1 MKKILAILLCALMLF
16 ALAACKTDDGYQ
28 DDDDKGSS
36 GSKGSKV
43 SFFVTVDNV
52 KVELGAS
59 ADAVIE
65 ALGTPKSSS
74 PVGSC
79 GGQGTLTKYV
89 YASLEVHVLATDK
102 TSTIDKIVLLDDTVS
117 TPEGIRM
124 GSTESDVKSKLGTP
138 TSKASSSYTYVSGNK
153 NLIVTFRDGAVV
165 GIDYMVKTA
174 G

>member
-16 ALAACKTDDGYQ
+16 ALAACKTDDGYK
-28 DDDDKGSS
+28 DDDKDPS
-36 GSKGSKV
+36 GNKGSKV
-43 SFFVTVDNV
+43 SFFVNVDNV

-138 TSKASSSYTYVSGNK
+138 TSKAASSYTYVSGNK